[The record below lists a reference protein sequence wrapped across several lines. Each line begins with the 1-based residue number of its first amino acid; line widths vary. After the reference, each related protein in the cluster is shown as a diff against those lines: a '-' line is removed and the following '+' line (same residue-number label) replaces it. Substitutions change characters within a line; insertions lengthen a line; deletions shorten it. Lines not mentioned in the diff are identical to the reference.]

1 MNEKKR
7 PHGSHVSF
15 KFKTNVYNMYMESC
29 YCMEMT
35 SSVYKLCL
43 VTMKII
49 PCHSVQIISCRC
61 LMIYYEHHNVYCIMN
76 HIYINDTRFEL
87 HELNEYIKPNCILK
101 TGRNSP
107 ILQKRNILILFDM
120 NLINI

>member
-1 MNEKKR
+1 MLLYGNDFFC
-7 PHGSHVSF
+7 VQI
-15 KFKTNVYNMYMESC
+15 M
-29 YCMEMT
+29 
-35 SSVYKLCL
+35 SSDC
-43 VTMKII
+43 MKII
-49 PCHSVQIISCRC
+49 PCHSVQIISCTVF
-61 LMIYYEHHNVYCIMN
+61 LMIYYEHHNVYGIMN

-87 HELNEYIKPNCILK
+87 HGLNEYIKPNCILK